1 MNQALAT
8 TTRILAWLLALALVA
23 LPVVAVMQGWIGAE
37 RWPLRVLRINDGL
50 EQVDVARVRETVLP
64 HAQRGFFAVDLAQ
77 ARRDVARLPW
87 VAGVEVRKHWPDVL
101 EVRIGEHVPFARW
114 GEDRLLSTRG
124 RLFSAEGVEVPGAMP
139 RFDGPDARANEV
151 VALYNEARELFRPSG
166 QQIEGVVLD
175 ARGSWLIHLSSGT
188 EVLVGSQDAV
198 PRLAR
203 FARMLPRL
211 VANRAEP
218 LARADLRYTNG
229 FALVWGTPSADS
241 GAAGNAPAAASGG
254 SPALA
259 LRAAG
264 MPAHHDS
271 RLTTHGLS

>member
-1 MNQALAT
+1 MNQAFAT
-8 TTRILAWLLALALVA
+8 TARILAWLLALALVA
-23 LPVVAVMQGWIGAE
+23 LPVVAVMKGWIGAE

-64 HAQRGFFAVDLAQ
+64 HAQRGFFAVDLVQAQ
-77 ARRDVARLPW
+77 RDVSRLPW
-87 VAGVEVRKHWPDVL
+87 VAGVEVRKRWPDVL

-114 GEDRLLSTRG
+114 GEGRLLSTRG

-166 QQIEGVVLD
+166 FEIAGVVLD
-175 ARGSWLIHLSSGT
+175 ARGSWLIRLSSGT
-188 EVLVGSQDAV
+188 EVLVGSQEAKL
-198 PRLAR
+198 RLAR

-211 VANRAEP
+211 VANRTEP

-229 FALVWGTPSADS
+229 FALVWAKPGLGIGDS
-241 GAAGNAPAAASGG
+241 GLETALHLSPPQTFPNPQSPIPNPG
-254 SPALA
+254 SN
-259 LRAAG
+259 
-264 MPAHHDS
+264 
-271 RLTTHGLS
+271 T